1 MNHAPLENA
10 LSRRRILGYL
20 AGLGIMSPTLSRALA
35 VEIERSPLTA
45 ESIGQAEWISGV
57 TLSDEQRS
65 SLVRS
70 VERMQ
75 SQLEQIR
82 AVPLDSDVAPALRF
96 SNWSDAYDDH
106 FQPSHYES
114 QRVVRAS
121 DVAVSNLPV
130 NEVDI
135 AYAPL
140 AVLAAMLREREISS
154 LELTQLFLERLERW
168 GPRLN
173 CVVSLTPELA
183 IRQAKRADR
192 EFAAGR
198 DAGPLQGIPWGAKD
212 LIAVKGYPTTWGA
225 DAFREQTREEDATVV
240 RRLESMGAVLVAKLT
255 LGAYAMG
262 DEWFGGRTL
271 NPWNLEQGSSGSSA
285 GSAAATAAGLV
296 PFALGS
302 ETLGSIVSPST
313 RCGATGLRP
322 TFGRVSRAGCMP
334 LAWSFDKLGPIA
346 RCVEDCAIVFAAIH
360 GADGLDATAVSR
372 PFHWP
377 YTKDWKALR
386 VGYTGEPMNRPELE
400 VLRSLGLTLVPITL
414 PSELPVGAL
423 TMMIDVESASMF
435 YDQWKNG
442 NEEGLYRWSRTW
454 QSAAFIPAIDYV
466 RAARVRSLL
475 MKQMEEAIA
484 GVDLYVGGNDL
495 VLTNL
500 TGHPSVV
507 MPYRENA
514 ESKSGQ
520 PAAITF
526 TGHLHGEAALLAIS
540 QAFQQATQDH
550 IPRPPEFS

>member
-1 MNHAPLENA
+1 MNNGPMENA

-82 AVPLDSDVAPALRF
+82 AVQLDSDVAPALHF
-96 SNWSDAYDDH
+96 STWSDAYDDH
-106 FQPSHYES
+106 FQPLHYEG
-114 QRVVRAS
+114 QRLVRAS
-121 DVAVSNLPV
+121 VVAANTLPV
-130 NEVDI
+130 SEVDI
-135 AYAPL
+135 AYAPI

-154 LELTQLFLERLERW
+154 LQLTQLFLERLERL
-168 GPRLN
+168 GPKLN

-225 DAFREQTREEDATVV
+225 DAFRDQQRELDATVV
-240 RRLESMGAVLVAKLT
+240 RRLEGMGAVLIAKLT

-285 GSAAATAAGLV
+285 GSAAAAAAGLV

-346 RCVEDCAIVFAAIH
+346 RCVEDCAIVFGAIH

-377 YTKDWKALR
+377 YAQDLKTLR

-400 VLRSLGLTLVPITL
+400 VLRSLGVTLVPITL
-414 PSELPVGAL
+414 PSELPIGAL

-435 YDQWKNG
+435 YDQWKSG

-484 GVDLYVGGNDL
+484 DIDLYVGGNDL

-526 TGHLHGEAALLAIS
+526 TGHLHGETALMAVS